1 MNRYETASV
10 GEAEEERA
18 PDGSRVRPLLSLDS
32 GAMAQ
37 FQLDPG
43 QVSRAVRHRS
53 VAEIWMVLDGRGL
66 IWRRQNERE
75 SVDCLERG
83 VCVSIPAG
91 TAFQFRC
98 SGSESM
104 LIAAVT
110 MPPWPGD
117 EEAVFVTGKWGSE
130 GAGTGDS

>member
-37 FQLDPG
+37 FRLDPG
-43 QVSRAVRHRS
+43 QVSRAVRHRG
-53 VAEIWMVLDGRGL
+53 VAEIWLVLAGRGL
-66 IWRRQNERE
+66 IWRRQNEQE

-91 TAFQFRC
+91 TEFQFRC
-98 SGSESM
+98 SGSEPI

-117 EEAVFVTGKWGSE
+117 DEAAPCE
-130 GAGTGDS
+130 GHWAPTV